1 MRELVAIFAVF
12 APIEMTTRAMS
23 AEKCVVLFS
32 VIIMKICLQDV
43 YLNLQKQNFSET
55 SQQMIEQ
62 ILNGL
67 NTRLKNLESSTTL
80 LVSTFLDPRFK
91 NRWLI
96 LQKKKFRI
104 C

>member
-1 MRELVAIFAVF
+1 VRELVAIFA
-12 APIEMTTRAMS
+12 PIEMATRAMS
-23 AEKCVVLFS
+23 AEKCVVLSS
-32 VIIMKICLQDV
+32 VIIMKNCFQDV

-91 NRWLI
+91 NRRLI

-104 C
+104 W